1 VLPTHQH
8 ALKIGTEVLPETSE
22 NLHIL
27 TRLSARENF
36 IDCILNLPQT
46 TNNTQ
51 FNVFIMNHLL
61 SLTLRDLLE
70 NIFLFHVGPS
80 LKTNLLFKPIFEYV
94 KLFINPSSRQN
105 FQIIVTALASQ
116 IFFSHEMFENK
127 FCMFNRFFLSKSLA
141 VDFIIRLSCDGK

>member
-1 VLPTHQH
+1 MLQTHQH
-8 ALKIGTEVLPETSE
+8 VLKIGTEVVPETSE

-51 FNVFIMNHLL
+51 CNVVIMIHLL

-80 LKTNLLFKPIFEYV
+80 LKTYLLFKPIVEYF
-94 KLFINPSSRQN
+94 KLFLNPSSWRN
-105 FQIIVTALASQ
+105 FKIIVTALASQ
-116 IFFSHEMFENK
+116 IFLSHEIFENK
-127 FCMFNRFFLSKSLA
+127 HCIFNCFFLSKSLA